1 MGHTIRLEEAQ
12 LLMKPQGSQWTPH
25 CSPLGPQHWL
35 GVGPTSQQGTWAAA
49 ESFIQFSRSVESD
62 SLRPHESQH
71 ARPPCPSS
79 ELLKLMSIE
88 LVMASNHLILC
99 HPLLLLPS
107 VFPSIGSF
115 QMSQLF
121 PSGGKSTGAS
131 ASASILPM
139 NIQD

>member
-25 CSPLGPQHWL
+25 CSPPGPQHWL

-49 ESFIQFSRSVESD
+49 ESFVQFSRSVESD

-121 PSGGKSTGAS
+121 PSGGKSTGGS